1 MKNPTYANKGQAFE
15 RLLIHSA
22 ATYRRKNQAVI
33 DKIPTSW
40 IVQRAGKRII
50 SAFPEKKSGVDFVGI
65 VATGRPIAIEAKS
78 TNERTRFPLS
88 LIEPHQA
95 AFLQQFHML
104 GGIAFV
110 LIDFVKLGRV
120 YRLPY
125 CMLSEYL
132 EAAGNGGRKSIP
144 IQEIESNCDEIRSKD
159 GIPLHF
165 LHGLL

>member
-1 MKNPTYANKGQAFE
+1 MKNLAYANKGQAFE
-15 RLLIHSA
+15 NLLIRSA
-22 ATYRRKNQAVI
+22 AAYRLKNQAVI

-50 SAFPEKKSGVDFVGI
+50 SAFPEKKSGVDFMGI

-78 TNERTRFPLS
+78 TSERTRLPLS
-88 LIEPHQA
+88 MIEPHQA

-110 LIDFVKLGRV
+110 LIEFVKLRKV

-125 CMLSEYL
+125 CMLAEYL
-132 EAAGNGGRKSIP
+132 EAAANGGRKSIP
-144 IQEIESNCDEIRSKD
+144 IQEIENNCDEIRSRD
-159 GIPLHF
+159 GIPLDF
-165 LHGLL
+165 LRGLL